1 MAKTVHQGLVSESFE
16 LPGASIKE
24 IRAKNLIKPYTQGL
38 TSKNKVQGWRVLFLG
53 KTGAKTEK
61 KGPFAIIFELDWT
74 EG

>member
-1 MAKTVHQGLVSESFE
+1 MAKTVHQGLVCESFE

-38 TSKNKVQGWRVLFLG
+38 TSKNKVQGRRVLFLG

-61 KGPFAIIFELDWT
+61 KEPFCNYF
-74 EG
+74 

>member
-1 MAKTVHQGLVSESFE
+1 MAKTVHQGLVCESFE

-24 IRAKNLIKPYTQGL
+24 IRAKNLIKPYMQGL

-61 KGPFAIIFELDWT
+61 KGPFCNYF
-74 EG
+74 

>member
-1 MAKTVHQGLVSESFE
+1 MKDMAKTVHQGLVRESFE

-38 TSKNKVQGWRVLFLG
+38 TSKNKVQGRRVLFLG

-61 KGPFAIIFELDWT
+61 KRPFCKYF
-74 EG
+74 

>member
-1 MAKTVHQGLVSESFE
+1 MKDMAKTVHQGLVCESFE

-38 TSKNKVQGWRVLFLG
+38 TSKNKVQGRRVLFLG

-61 KGPFAIIFELDWT
+61 KEPFCNYF
-74 EG
+74 